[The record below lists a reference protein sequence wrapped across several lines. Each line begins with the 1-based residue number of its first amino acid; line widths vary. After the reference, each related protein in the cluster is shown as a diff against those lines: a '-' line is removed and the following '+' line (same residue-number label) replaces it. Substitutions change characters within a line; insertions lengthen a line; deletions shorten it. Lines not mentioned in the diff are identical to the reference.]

1 MKFNPIIY
9 IFLNYIFAMLALIYA
24 ILNKISLIEYI
35 SDTIF
40 ILICVN
46 IIYTLVHFILSS
58 LRIENDNIN
67 GDGNTFKLDIDA
79 SEDEIK
85 DLLKENPESENIE
98 NTSNYIDNNS
108 SSQEKENYEFDKI
121 DFNRSNGQ
129 DF

>member
-9 IFLNYIFAMLALIYA
+9 IFLNYIFAMLTLIYA

-67 GDGNTFKLDIDA
+67 GGGNTFKLDIDA

-108 SSQEKENYEFDKI
+108 SSQEKENYEFDEI

>member
-79 SEDEIK
+79 SEDELK

-108 SSQEKENYEFDKI
+108 SSQEKENYEFDEI

>member
-108 SSQEKENYEFDKI
+108 SSQEKENYEFDEI

>member
-9 IFLNYIFAMLALIYA
+9 IFLNYIFAMLTLIYA

-108 SSQEKENYEFDKI
+108 SSQEKENYEFDEI

>member
-9 IFLNYIFAMLALIYA
+9 IFLNYIFAMLTLIYA

-85 DLLKENPESENIE
+85 DLLKENPESKNIE

-108 SSQEKENYEFDKI
+108 SSQEKENYEFDEI